1 MLTPA
6 ATNLIAHML
15 GPVLGPETDPDTLRR
30 RHTEDSAEGHLVAL
44 ILDAALRLSD
54 LEQNL
59 RRRIASTAG
68 ILTRVTATLDAG
80 VACNSSGELRSTGG
94 DLDLLA
100 ARHADAHHWLIET
113 LSAYRNTIAPQ

>member
-6 ATNLIAHML
+6 ATNLIAH
-15 GPVLGPETDPDTLRR
+15 VLGPETDLHTLRR
-30 RHTEDSAEGHLVAL
+30 RHTEDSAQGHMVAL

-68 ILTRVTATLDAG
+68 ILNRVTATLDAG
-80 VACNSSGELRSTGG
+80 AACNPSGELRSTGG

-100 ARHADAHHWLIET
+100 ARHADAHQRLIET